1 MYHNC
6 NAPFPYTTQKD
17 LRAAFWELHE
27 GVYKRKG
34 RQKQNQYGATICTA
48 WNDFVDMMQK
58 SGQISEAL
66 ASRATL

>member
-17 LRAAFWELHE
+17 LRSAFWESHPQ
-27 GVYKRKG
+27 YKRKG
-34 RQKQNQYGATICTA
+34 RQTQNQYDATICTA

-58 SGQISEAL
+58 SNQISEKL
-66 ASRATL
+66 AARATL